1 MVSFNANET
10 TVNGRIWAD
19 TVSLSGSIFNIRGSD
34 SDLDLIGETDA
45 PTEYS
50 FLSQGNSIYGYEKE
64 FVQDEWSSG
73 RNTTFGTSM
82 VELVPNRY
90 SMNGHFYY
98 KIGKNFEN
106 DASFSARFTFSA
118 DYTSSLADGFAF
130 VMQPEYN
137 VSGGSGGGMG
147 YEKVKPSVAV
157 EFDNYQNVPSDG
169 YNYKW
174 KDSFGHGEWQ
184 NNRGREINGNHI
196 GVMVNGNAGDHYA
209 LCNYETLRTNG
220 AVSDAWI
227 EYDGREKV
235 LYISAAP
242 YDENGNVQK
251 PQSPMIA
258 CKIDIPAIFE
268 GQDLIYFG
276 ITSATGGSCASHKLH
291 GVEFDPEPEMLDYS
305 GCYEEYAEPE
315 ITVTASSERVCV
327 NDAAYFTVSTEHA
340 ERIES
345 ISYTLNGAETE
356 IADGRYL
363 LDTSDAGVYTLTA
376 NAVSVTG
383 KEFSSSASIEVVKA
397 SKPVIDLVFD
407 KESYCVG
414 EDVVVTVNAYDE
426 NELFVEIASPDDAKE
441 ITAPTD
447 IIGSAKGSGLVKYT
461 LEYAPAGTN
470 EFTAIREGTEA
481 VDGGVLGQLDPTMLR
496 NGYYDIRLT
505 GLSV

>member
-1 MVSFNANET
+1 MWHRKNL
-10 TVNGRIWAD
+10 
-19 TVSLSGSIFNIRGSD
+19 SL
-34 SDLDLIGETDA
+34 
-45 PTEYS
+45 
-50 FLSQGNSIYGYEKE
+50 
-64 FVQDEWSSG
+64 
-73 RNTTFGTSM
+73 
-82 VELVPNRY
+82 
-90 SMNGHFYY
+90 
-98 KIGKNFEN
+98 
-106 DASFSARFTFSA
+106 
-118 DYTSSLADGFAF
+118 
-130 VMQPEYN
+130 
-137 VSGGSGGGMG
+137 
-147 YEKVKPSVAV
+147 
-157 EFDNYQNVPSDG
+157 DNYRNVPTDG
-169 YNYKW
+169 YRYKW
-174 KDSFGHGEWQ
+174 KDNFGRGEWQ
-184 NNRGREINGNHI
+184 NNAGNELNGNHI

-356 IADGRYL
+356 VADGRYL

-376 NAVSVTG
+376 NAVSATG
-383 KEFSSSASIEVVKA
+383 KEISSSASIEVVKA

-426 NELFVEIASPDDAKE
+426 SELFVEITSPDDVKE

-461 LEYAPAGTN
+461 LEYAPTGTD
-470 EFTAIREGTEA
+470 EFSAICEGTEA